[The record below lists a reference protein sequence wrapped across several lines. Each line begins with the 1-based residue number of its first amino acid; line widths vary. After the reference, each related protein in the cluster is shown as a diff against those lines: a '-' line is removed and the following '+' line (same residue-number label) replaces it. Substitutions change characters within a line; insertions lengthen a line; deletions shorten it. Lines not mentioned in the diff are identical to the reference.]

1 MLYLCQDGVYRFYYN
16 MVLHYWLYFK
26 WDGRAGLPEWSLGFV
41 DLQRGAALDIGTILM
56 ARVRA
61 HVSFK
66 TCLSRLKKLFAL
78 FVILVSIY
86 ILVN

>member
-16 MVLHYWLYFK
+16 MVLYYWLYFK

-41 DLQRGAALDIGTILM
+41 DLQCGAALDIGTILM

-78 FVILVSIY
+78 FAILVSIY

>member
-56 ARVRA
+56 TRVGGY
-61 HVSFK
+61 VSFK
-66 TCLSRLKKLFAL
+66 THPSRLKKLFAL
-78 FVILVSIY
+78 FIILVSIY